1 MDPIASRPPVF
12 LTGANVCNT
21 TRVLSMRFTCSQGIY
36 ITPRVPLLPDS
47 AGPHAEPGGGTMLLQ
62 QGPASI
68 SHNQPQGEG
77 IGNLPPSDIPITD
90 NAPSFDKGTVLEVE
104 RRSRTP
110 PKVRNRSH
118 SNMSVG
124 DNVCFS
130 ARERLFLRVMPRFT
144 LLRGQGLVEKGDT
157 TSLVWVVTR

>member
-1 MDPIASRPPVF
+1 
-12 LTGANVCNT
+12 
-21 TRVLSMRFTCSQGIY
+21 
-36 ITPRVPLLPDS
+36 
-47 AGPHAEPGGGTMLLQ
+47 MLLQ

-77 IGNLPPSDIPITD
+77 IGNLPPSDIPI
-90 NAPSFDKGTVLEVE
+90 APSFDEGTVLEVE

-110 PKVRNRSH
+110 PKVWNRSH

-157 TSLVWVVTR
+157 TSVVWVVTR